1 MMSRPKFHQLA
12 NQNARCWRSIRSDLC
27 EVTFS
32 DALNNILPLVGARSQ
47 QPRHSSFHTK
57 ISSARQILHPTTAP
71 KQRVCAWEFNFVMHS
86 VSLHI
91 HLLPG
96 LEVNRSSVHF
106 STHKMFLIIAAAAVG
121 GHNNPAVSSPWL
133 SAAARPAAN
142 SMGPRRTSR
151 KRGTPQHGAS
161 ISNPSD
167 LEAGEEGTQRFRQQ
181 ASDC

>member
-1 MMSRPKFHQLA
+1 
-12 NQNARCWRSIRSDLC
+12 
-27 EVTFS
+27 
-32 DALNNILPLVGARSQ
+32 
-47 QPRHSSFHTK
+47 
-57 ISSARQILHPTTAP
+57 
-71 KQRVCAWEFNFVMHS
+71 MHS

-106 STHKMFLIIAAAAVG
+106 STHNMFLIIAAAAVG

-142 SMGPRRTSR
+142 SVGPRRTSR
-151 KRGTPQHGAS
+151 KRGTPQRGAS

-167 LEAGEEGTQRFRQQ
+167 LEAREEGTQRFRQQ